1 MGTVG
6 YALSMRVISRRRLR
20 EFWDS
25 PAGQSAQ
32 QPLRAWFREAQQS
45 RWKGPFEIKA
55 EYPTASILK
64 NGRVVFNISG
74 NKYRLVTAI
83 RYDLGIVFIRFVGT
97 HAQYDR
103 INAQEV

>member
-1 MGTVG
+1 
-6 YALSMRVISRRRLR
+6 MRVISRRRLR
-20 EFWDS
+20 EFWVT

-32 QPLRAWFREAQQS
+32 QPLQAWFREAQQAH
-45 RWKGPFEIKA
+45 WKGPFDIKA

-74 NKYRLVTAI
+74 NKFRLVTAI
-83 RYDLGIVFIRFVGT
+83 RFDLGIVFIRFVGT
-97 HAQYDR
+97 HSAYDR

>member
-1 MGTVG
+1 
-6 YALSMRVISRRRLR
+6 MRVISRRRLR
-20 EFWDS
+20 EFWVS
-25 PAGQSAQ
+25 PLGHGAEQS
-32 QPLRAWFREAQQS
+32 LRAWYQEAQQS
-45 RWKGPFEIKA
+45 TWKGPFDIKA

-64 NGRVVFNISG
+64 NGRVVFNIGG

-83 RYDLGIVFIRFVGT
+83 RYDLGIVFIRFVGS